1 MKRYDLE
8 GLPIN
13 DGINKNKIIGMIWR
27 KDIQDAY
34 QKEIEKRE
42 ITSSFASRISMK
54 KEQPQVNFMEGY
66 SIAEISP
73 PKTFTGKS
81 LRQLDIRAKYG
92 IEVLSVKT
100 REKGE
105 EKIKAIPGSD
115 YVINKSDILVI
126 AGEIKNI
133 NIIRRIP

>member
-1 MKRYDLE
+1 
-8 GLPIN
+8 
-13 DGINKNKIIGMIWR
+13 MIWR

-34 QKEIEKRE
+34 QEEIERRE
-42 ITSSFASRISMK
+42 ITSRFASRISMK
-54 KEQPQVNFMEGY
+54 KEQPQISFMEGY
-66 SIAEISP
+66 SIAEITP

-100 REKGE
+100 KEKGTD
-105 EKIKAIPGSD
+105 KIKAIPGSD
-115 YVINKSDILVI
+115 YVINENDILVI

-133 NIIRRIP
+133 SLIRNIP